1 MNDTVCRLIFRY
13 AISKE
18 ALIKSARAGSE
29 RFFVRQKNGKPGNTL
44 CISGFSFCMDGEKDP
59 LSSRRRFIQSFP
71 NMLVM
76 KGFLTPRGVR
86 EADFLFWGDFLPRF
100 GGGKPGK
107 GSGFLHTDITKG
119 LSRND
124 K

>member
-1 MNDTVCRLIFRY
+1 MNDTVCRLILSY
-13 AISKE
+13 AIS
-18 ALIKSARAGSE
+18 
-29 RFFVRQKNGKPGNTL
+29 
-44 CISGFSFCMDGEKDP
+44 
-59 LSSRRRFIQSFP
+59 

-76 KGFLTPRGVR
+76 KGFLTPRGVQ